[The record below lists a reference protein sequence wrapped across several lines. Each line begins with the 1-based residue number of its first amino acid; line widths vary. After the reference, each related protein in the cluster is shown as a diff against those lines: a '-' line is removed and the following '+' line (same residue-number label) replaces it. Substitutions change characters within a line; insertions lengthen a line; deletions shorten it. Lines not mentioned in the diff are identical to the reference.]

1 MQSTIKKEFTMG
13 MCWFCPQVGFVM
25 SGNATEEPVIPQP
38 WGFMF
43 GVLHCGTTVFHPCW
57 SQGGWG
63 VLGRAGRC
71 PVVHL
76 KSISSK

>member
-1 MQSTIKKEFTMG
+1 MG

-63 VLGRAGRC
+63 GLGEGWE
-71 PVVHL
+71 V
-76 KSISSK
+76 SSGPFKKYL